1 VENRQRVAET
11 LEHIAN
17 ISIRSVDRSDR
28 NTAIE
33 SVLTLERVARNYWAI
48 KEKLSPL
55 WFEADQNFFLGFS
68 SLAVQEMN
76 RSRSWV
82 EMKLYYQ
89 FFEVIRAACPR
100 MPELTST
107 IAKGLRKLGVEITS
121 LNDPAL
127 RELVVEYFNTF
138 IRLAINRRDVRSLF
152 IVFDQYRNFA
162 EALNEKFPEQA
173 LEIAYYFEYYGQVAR
188 EQQMPFAVE
197 AVAHDL
203 GALVQH
209 AWEAKASN
217 CQRLLQR
224 FLHFDQHGSPVL
236 AGVKKAQAIL
246 ASYFLHTGQTEPAA
260 LIRESFRGREPAFI
274 QTLKEDLLQV
284 TRQKYWEVSE
294 RRMNIDFIPVHQR
307 EKLEEFFNSLLKG
320 QEG

>member
-1 VENRQRVAET
+1 
-11 LEHIAN
+11 
-17 ISIRSVDRSDR
+17 
-28 NTAIE
+28 
-33 SVLTLERVARNYWAI
+33 
-48 KEKLSPL
+48 
-55 WFEADQNFFLGFS
+55 
-68 SLAVQEMN
+68 
-76 RSRSWV
+76 
-82 EMKLYYQ
+82 
-89 FFEVIRAACPR
+89 
-100 MPELTST
+100 
-107 IAKGLRKLGVEITS
+107 
-121 LNDPAL
+121 
-127 RELVVEYFNTF
+127 
-138 IRLAINRRDVRSLF
+138 
-152 IVFDQYRNFA
+152 
-162 EALNEKFPEQA
+162 
-173 LEIAYYFEYYGQVAR
+173 
-188 EQQMPFAVE
+188 MPFAVE

-209 AWEAKASN
+209 AWEAKAFN

-274 QTLKEDLLQV
+274 QTLKEELLQV

-294 RRMNIDFIPVHQR
+294 RRMNIDFIPVQQR